1 MKQES
6 RFGFVRNL
14 TDIFN
19 AVAELEAENS
29 YNYPYTDSVI

>member
-6 RFGFVRNL
+6 RFDFVRNL

-19 AVAELEAENS
+19 AVAELEAE
-29 YNYPYTDSVI
+29 TATTILTQTV